1 MKASISMK
9 AAASPK
15 KPALWLSFFSRGGAV
30 TQTQTDLLPELTA
43 WQRARKRIVGH
54 HSMMFGLTILGIVI
68 VLALLAPW
76 ISPHDPYAQDVS
88 QRLIPPVWHEKG
100 SWEHILGTDKLGR
113 DYLSRL
119 LFGARVSLLI
129 GLAAAT
135 LAGAIGITLGVM
147 AGYFGGRVDAMV
159 SYLLTVRLSMP
170 VILVALAMASLV
182 GGSVKVVILLLGLL
196 LWDRFLIVSRSVTR
210 QLREEEFVSAAK
222 TLGASSLFIMVREI
236 LPNLLGPLTVV
247 ATLEIAH
254 AILLEATLSFLGLGV
269 QPPMPSW
276 GLMVAEGKA
285 YMFFQPWVILIPGIV
300 LALVVLGINLVGDG
314 LRDIT
319 AVDGRN

>member
-1 MKASISMK
+1 MKTSLSLSSAPLGNTP
-9 AAASPK
+9 AADPGS
-15 KPALWLSFFSRGGAV
+15 
-30 TQTQTDLLPELTA
+30 LLPEPTA
-43 WQRARKRIVGH
+43 WRKWLGKIFGH
-54 HSMMFGLTILGIVI
+54 RSMTIGLAILGVIVI
-68 VLALLAPW
+68 AAILAPL
-76 ISPHDPYAQDVS
+76 ISPHDPYAQDIS
-88 QRLIPPVWHEKG
+88 QRLIPPVWQERG

-119 LFGARVSLLI
+119 LYGAQVSLII
-129 GLAAAT
+129 GLVSV
-135 LAGAIGITLGVM
+135 LVAGGIGITLGVL
-147 AGYFGGRVDAMV
+147 AGYFGGRVDAVV
-159 SYLLTVRLSMP
+159 SYILTVRLSMP
-170 VILVALAMASLV
+170 VILVALATASLM

-210 QLREEEFVSAAK
+210 QLREAEFIAAAQ
-222 TLGASSLFIMVREI
+222 TLGASSLFIMLREI

-276 GLMVAEGKA
+276 GLMIAEGKA
-285 YMFFQPWVILIPGIV
+285 YMFFMPWVILIPGCA
-300 LALVVLGINLVGDG
+300 LAILVLGINLVGDG

-319 AVDGRN
+319 ALDGRN